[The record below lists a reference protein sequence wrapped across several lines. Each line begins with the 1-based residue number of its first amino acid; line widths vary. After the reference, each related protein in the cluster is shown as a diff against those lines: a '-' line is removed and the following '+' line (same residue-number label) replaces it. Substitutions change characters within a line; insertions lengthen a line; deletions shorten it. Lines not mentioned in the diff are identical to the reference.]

1 VSKGWRVQ
9 SAHFHREDSTS
20 HRSVGIHFFD
30 WLHSH
35 IHTGRRNLMPE
46 FSTHTCNLSI
56 AKLGCIIGLNKPSEP
71 SATFLGEGIIPFEVR
86 DGVADGESN
95 AICDFPLDS
104 WQRKRTVSFAWN
116 IHEWNL
122 DLPVKSCD
130 ESDYLLPDLRPEIA
144 THVEDET
151 AQQVWQLRKFQMNR
165 EWQAF
170 PAPLPPLVCSVQWK
184 RKMKRIRLLAVARTL
199 SFSYSSISSSV
210 SGSSTSVEPA

>member
-1 VSKGWRVQ
+1 MSKGWRVQ

-56 AKLGCIIGLNKPSEP
+56 AKLGCIIGPNKPSETN
-71 SATFLGEGIIPFEVR
+71 ATFF
-86 DGVADGESN
+86 
-95 AICDFPLDS
+95 
-104 WQRKRTVSFAWN
+104 VSFSWN